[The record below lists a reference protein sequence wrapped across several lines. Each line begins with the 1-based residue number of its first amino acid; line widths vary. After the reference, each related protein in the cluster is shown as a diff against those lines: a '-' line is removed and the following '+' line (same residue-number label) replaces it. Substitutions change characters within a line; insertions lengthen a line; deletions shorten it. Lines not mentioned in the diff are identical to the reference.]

1 MQDDQMGN
9 FIICQNSSLG
19 WAGQGVTRRGQPS
32 NTTGNFLSGGG
43 DTGLWTVRQ
52 ESQCEF

>member
-19 WAGQGVTRRGQPS
+19 WAGLGVTRRGQPS